1 MKNFIFIPGEVR
13 SKKNSRR
20 WIGKNM
26 LIASKACM
34 QYYKDSQPFWE
45 KERDDFL
52 DMIKDVEPPY
62 KVEFTFV
69 RQTKRKFDYLN
80 LAQTVSDEMVKHRW
94 ILDDDFKNLI
104 PYFGEVEFDKNNP
117 GVIIKLIK

>member
-34 QYYKDSQPFWE
+34 QYYKDS
-45 KERDDFL
+45 
-52 DMIKDVEPPY
+52 
-62 KVEFTFV
+62 
-69 RQTKRKFDYLN
+69 
-80 LAQTVSDEMVKHRW
+80 
-94 ILDDDFKNLI
+94 
-104 PYFGEVEFDKNNP
+104 
-117 GVIIKLIK
+117 